1 MKNSLDILSTADS
14 SCRYSALNMH
24 VAHIFGVFYRN
35 ASLYSGC
42 VNAIDC
48 AGVKHN
54 RLILDVRT
62 AKRHA
67 ELHQN
72 VCANAVREGPSLL
85 THSAAAP

>member
-1 MKNSLDILSTADS
+1 M
-14 SCRYSALNMH
+14 Y
-24 VAHIFGVFYRN
+24 VFYVFYRN

-42 VNAIDC
+42 VNAVDC
-48 AGVKHN
+48 SGMRYN

-85 THSAAAP
+85 TYLLITYSFCSSAVARK